1 MTFINEFSRKT
12 WIYFMK
18 TKGEALSHSRA
29 FKVDTKED
37 QGAEDKQLG

>member
-1 MTFINEFSRKT
+1 
-12 WIYFMK
+12 MK

-37 QGAEDKQLG
+37 QGAEDKQLGWIHDMDLGGAKI